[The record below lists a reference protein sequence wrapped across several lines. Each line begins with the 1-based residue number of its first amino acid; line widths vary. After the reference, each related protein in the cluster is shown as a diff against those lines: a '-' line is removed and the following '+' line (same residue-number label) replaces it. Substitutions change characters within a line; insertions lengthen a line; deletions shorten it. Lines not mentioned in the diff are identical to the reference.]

1 MIFRLDNLN
10 LKLPHGILV
19 GVVGNLGSG
28 INSKS
33 HINLEWLNLQTY
45 KHFQQLF
52 NFIYVGKSSLLSS
65 MIGEMPR
72 TSGSITLR

>member
-28 INSKS
+28 INSS
-33 HINLEWLNLQTY
+33 NPTHDWTY

-52 NFIYVGKSSLLSS
+52 NYICVGKSSLLSS